1 MPVIRLLQHRQLP
14 IVVGLLAAV
23 LLLPALWGGFQLDD
37 HLQRFRLLG
46 LGDPSIQL
54 FVFYDG
60 DPARN
65 RAQMD
70 EGTLPWWASPDLRHA
85 NFRYL
90 SVFSMQLDYLLWPN
104 SPALMHLHSL
114 VWLGLCVGVA
124 AALYRR
130 LFRREAASAI
140 WAAGLAALL
149 YALDDAHSLPAAYIA
164 NRNALLATFFGL
176 LCLECHARWR
186 DDGWR
191 SGGVLAPFCLAFSLL
206 SAELGVSTLA
216 LLGAW
221 VLVLDRGSWR
231 ERLLSLLPHGCV
243 AFGWF
248 LAYRIGGFGA
258 QGSGVYVDP
267 VGDPAGLVSL
277 LADRTS
283 ALILGQWTPFPA
295 DWAFVIDSGTSAAW
309 GLRFATLTLVVVL
322 AWLFFQVL
330 RRSTLARFYL
340 FGAVLSLVPISA
352 VGPQNRLLFFVG
364 FCSMGLLACLA
375 AGPLDTSRRLAFG
388 GLLVFH
394 LVVAPVAAY
403 VFLDVQNRAARR
415 MEAGAESVPDDAGLE
430 RRDLILV
437 NPTDSVYL
445 TTSIVTM
452 RWADGRAAP
461 RRLRVLANGLTDV
474 RIVRVGETEL
484 LVEPAGGL
492 FPDPFSRYHRSSER
506 PFRAGDVEELSD
518 LRVEVLEVDPEGGG
532 PSSIRYDFAEPLEA
546 ERYVWMVWNGSHYE
560 EWVPPDVGREVML
573 RSQPGIFE

>member
-1 MPVIRLLQHRQLP
+1 M
-14 IVVGLLAAV
+14 
-23 LLLPALWGGFQLDD
+23 
-37 HLQRFRLLG
+37 
-46 LGDPSIQL
+46 
-54 FVFYDG
+54 
-60 DPARN
+60 
-65 RAQMD
+65 
-70 EGTLPWWASPDLRHA
+70 
-85 NFRYL
+85 
-90 SVFSMQLDYLLWPN
+90 
-104 SPALMHLHSL
+104 
-114 VWLGLCVGVA
+114 
-124 AALYRR
+124 
-130 LFRREAASAI
+130 
-140 WAAGLAALL
+140 
-149 YALDDAHSLPAAYIA
+149 
-164 NRNALLATFFGL
+164 
-176 LCLECHARWR
+176 
-186 DDGWR
+186 
-191 SGGVLAPFCLAFSLL
+191 
-206 SAELGVSTLA
+206 
-216 LLGAW
+216 
-221 VLVLDRGSWR
+221 VLDCGSWR
-231 ERLLSLLPHGCV
+231 ERLLSLLPHAGV
-243 AFGWF
+243 AFSWF

-267 VGDPAGLVSL
+267 LGDPAGFVGL